1 MMNLIKNKLV
11 FLSATMFFFLAFF
24 ALANSA
30 YATSGSIDCGPKTDN
45 SIQINYQYFN
55 ASENV
60 ELFRGN
66 NKIADLGWG
75 TNSGSYV
82 DKGLSTNFVYNYQLV
97 IGSLTIDTIRCTAS
111 RFGGTTCN
119 SPVANT
125 YSADSVTSKSAVL
138 HGSVEPYG
146 EYTQFWFEYGTSQD
160 NLNNST
166 KKEKVY
172 SGTSISQDIS
182 FLSKNTLYYF
192 RAVAQGNC
200 GTSYGQVFSFNTNRY
215 DDVRG
220 TLKCRDFT
228 SDSIRVDYDFSEGNN
243 VSLFRGNNLI
253 KNWGVSSEAGVFED
267 NNLSSGSHKYYLRN
281 GVHSGSPL
289 IASVTCSTRYSS
301 VADDSLTVRT
311 WVRSV
316 DKNTEW
322 LDSITVAPG
331 ELIAFYIRVKSDGY
345 MDNVIVRD
353 ILPNGLVYAGGL
365 TVDDVASSGD
375 ITQGINIGNVSK
387 GQSRVVV
394 FNARVAG
401 EQSFGIGSTNIINT
415 AFASSGSKSVN
426 DTAKVFVTR
435 GVVAGV
441 ATHISTGLTDNK
453 LIDFVILP
461 LLATLLIFV
470 LFRKHISI
478 LVEWL
483 ERKREDVLDS
493 RARRKLE
500 RIRQSVRIS

>member
-30 YATSGSIDCGPKTDN
+30 YAISGSIDCGPKTDN
-45 SIQINYQYFN
+45 SIQINYQYFD
-55 ASENV
+55 ASDNV

-66 NKIADLGWG
+66 YKIADLGWG

-82 DKGLSTNFVYNYQLV
+82 DKGLNSNFIYIYNLV
-97 IGSLTIDTIRCTAS
+97 VGGLTIDTIKCTAS
-111 RFGGTTCN
+111 ATGGDTCN
-119 SPVANT
+119 SPVATT
-125 YSADSVTSKSAVL
+125 YSAESITSKSAL
-138 HGSVEPYG
+138 LNGDVETYG

-182 FLSKNTLYYF
+182 FLSKDTLYYF

-200 GTSYGQVFSFNTNRY
+200 GTSYGQIFSFNTNRY

-267 NNLSSGSHKYYLRN
+267 INLSSGSHKYYLRN
-281 GVHSGSPL
+281 GVHNGSQL
-289 IASVTCSTRYSS
+289 IASVTCSTKDYQYT
-301 VADDSLTVRT
+301 AEDSLTIQK

-322 LDSITVAPG
+322 LDSVTVAPG

-365 TVDDVASSGD
+365 TVDDVVTNGD

-394 FNARVAG
+394 FNAQVAG
-401 EQSFGIGSTNIINT
+401 EQQFGIGSTNIINT

-441 ATHISTGLTDNK
+441 ATHIVTGITNNK

-461 LLATLLIFV
+461 LLATLLIFT

-500 RIRQSVRIS
+500 RIRKDLI

>member
-1 MMNLIKNKLV
+1 MNLIKNKLV

-24 ALANSA
+24 ALANVV
-30 YATSGSIDCGPKTDN
+30 YATSGSITCGPKTND
-45 SIQINYQYFN
+45 SIQINYQYFDV
-55 ASENV
+55 SDNV

-66 NKIADLGWG
+66 DKIADLGQG

-82 DKGLSTNFVYNYQLV
+82 DKGLNANFVYIYNLAV
-97 IGSLTIDTIRCTAS
+97 GGLTIDTIKCTAS
-111 RFGGTTCN
+111 ATGGDTCN
-119 SPVANT
+119 SPVATT
-125 YSADSVTSKSAVL
+125 YGADSITSKSAL
-138 HGSVEPYG
+138 LNGDIETYG
-146 EYTQFWFEYGTSQD
+146 EYTQFWFEYGTSEQY
-160 NLNNST
+160 LNNST

-172 SGTSISQDIS
+172 SGTSISQSIS
-182 FLSKNTLYYF
+182 FLSKDTIYYF

-200 GTSYGQVFSFNTNRY
+200 GTSYGQIFSFNTNRY

-220 TLKCRDFT
+220 TLKCKDFT

-253 KNWGVSSEAGVFED
+253 KNWEASSESGVFED
-267 NNLSSGSHKYYLRN
+267 TNLSSGSHKYYLRN

-345 MDNVIVRD
+345 MSNVIVRD
-353 ILPNGLVYAGGL
+353 ILPSGLVYAGGL
-365 TVDDVASSGD
+365 VIDDVVTTGD
-375 ITQGINIGNVSK
+375 ITQGINIGNVSN

-401 EQSFGIGSTNIINT
+401 EQSFGIGSTNIIST
-415 AFASSGSKSVN
+415 AFASGGSKSVN
-426 DTAKVFVTR
+426 NTAKVFVTR

-441 ATHISTGLTDNK
+441 ATHIATGLTDNK

-461 LLATLLIFV
+461 LLATLLIFT

-483 ERKREDVLDS
+483 ERKREEVLDS

-500 RIRQSVRIS
+500 RIRKDLI